1 LLVKSL
7 KHYPFHE
14 LAKRVCALY
23 NEEQDTLLLGMLG
36 QEYEIRHDGI
46 FVRGQKAPESHGAVI
61 LDYLFSKGTVGTI
74 TPWRAVGDFGDVL
87 MSGFRKKVEEPIS
100 SFTGKIITRANSLL
114 PMLDAKP
121 APSLIGSDLAVTVR
135 ALPKVFLHLELSQE
149 TQDFPSE
156 AWMLF
161 SNNANEFLT
170 VPNLHV
176 LAEIFKDRLLGLLR
190 IY

>member
-1 LLVKSL
+1 MKSL
-7 KHYPFHE
+7 KHNSFPE
-14 LAKRVCALY
+14 MAERVCALY

-46 FVRGQKAPESHGAVI
+46 FIRSQKAPDAHGAVI
-61 LDYLFSKGTVGTI
+61 IDYLFSKGTVSTMM
-74 TPWRAVGDFGDVL
+74 PWRTLGDFGDAL
-87 MSGFRKKVEEPIS
+87 TPGFRKKVEEPIS
-100 SFTGKIITRANSLL
+100 SFTTKIITRANNLL
-114 PMLDAKP
+114 PMLDAKI

-135 ALPKVFLHLELSQE
+135 ALPKVFLHIELSQE
-149 TQDFPSE
+149 TQDFPAE

-161 SNNANEFLT
+161 SHNASEFLT

-176 LAEIFKDRLLGLLR
+176 LAEIFKDRLLSLLR

>member
-1 LLVKSL
+1 MA
-7 KHYPFHE
+7 E
-14 LAKRVCALY
+14 RVCALY

-36 QEYEIRHDGI
+36 QDYEIRHDGI
-46 FVRGQKAPESHGAVI
+46 FVRSQKAPDTHEAVI
-61 LDYLFSKGTVGTI
+61 MDYLFSRGMASTMM
-74 TPWRAVGDFGDVL
+74 PWRTLGDFGNA
-87 MSGFRKKVEEPIS
+87 MMPGFRKKVEEPIS
-100 SFTGKIITRANSLL
+100 SYTTEILARANNIL
-114 PMLDAKP
+114 PMLDAKSV
-121 APSLIGSDLAVTVR
+121 PSLIGSDLAVTVR
-135 ALPKVFLHLELSQE
+135 ALPKVFIHIEIAEE
-149 TQDFPSE
+149 TQDFPPE

>member
-1 LLVKSL
+1 VKSL
-7 KHYPFHE
+7 KHNSFPE
-14 LAKRVCALY
+14 MAERACALY
-23 NEEQDTLLLGMLG
+23 NKEEDTLLLGMFG

-46 FVRGQKAPESHGAVI
+46 FVRSQKAPDTHGAVI

-74 TPWRAVGDFGDVL
+74 VPWRTLGDFGEAL
-87 MSGFRKKVEEPIS
+87 TPGFRKKVEEPIS
-100 SFTGKIITRANSLL
+100 SFITKIITRANTLL

-121 APSLIGSDLAVTVR
+121 ATSLIGSDLAITVR

-149 TQDFPSE
+149 TQDFPAE